1 MWTPPVN
8 FITLHYTYI
17 IFCGIISLIIIYPYG
32 NLRATDAY
40 FFGVSGSTESGLNT
54 VDVKALKTY
63 QQLVIYFIPII
74 TNAGF
79 INIIVVVIRLQ
90 WFEKRYK
97 NIGKLVTTVLCHRSN
112 LSSSKDPWCSKTR
125 PHTSPR

>member
-1 MWTPPVN
+1 MWTPPIN

-17 IFCGIISLIIIYPYG
+17 IFSGIISLIIIYPYG
-32 NLRATDAY
+32 NLRAIDAY
-40 FFGVSGSTESGLNT
+40 FFGVSASTESGLNT

-79 INIIVVVIRLQ
+79 VNIIVVIIRLQ
-90 WFEKRYK
+90 WFEKRFK
-97 NIGKLVTTVLCHRSN
+97 NIGKLATTVLCHMSN
-112 LSSSKDPWCSKTR
+112 PRSSKDPWCSKTR
-125 PHTSPR
+125 PHTSRR